1 MSSVLGAWLLIGK
14 VVPFFFPPGRLSGL
28 YANATSGDKS
38 AITARVLLFFFL
50 FKLIFILLS
59 FLQLMVQGSS
69 LLLAINLNFESEVPR
84 NDGIKLYDNMGV
96 LQGNKRI
103 RQGATQ
109 PETSCELLHNWSS
122 AAEDQYWCHNLHHWS
137 WALNVHIIIQ
147 AASASWMVWAQSKMN
162 GFQAICFF
170 TSESKSQMAV
180 SGGYSL
186 DHTYCTSSS
195 WDSRSVSILEKHE
208 QVTCEIPQTKDRFSE
223 VLFRQKSGTFL
234 LDSHQC
240 LHGNSAMDLEVIYQE
255 KWVVWLFTLLIH
267 CNLCLIYS

>member
-1 MSSVLGAWLLIGK
+1 MTINWKSCSIFL
-14 VVPFFFPPGRLSGL
+14 PPGRLSGP

-38 AITARVLLFFFL
+38 AITARILLFFFFFL

-109 PETSCELLHNWSS
+109 PEISCELLHNWSI

-137 WALNVHIIIQ
+137 WALDIHIIIR
-147 AASASWMVWAQSKMN
+147 AASASSMVWAQSKMN

-170 TSESKSQMAV
+170 TSESVTNGSVWWLQPGSHILYFQLLRQQKCFHL
-180 SGGYSL
+180 GK
-186 DHTYCTSSS
+186 TWTSDLWNSP
-195 WDSRSVSILEKHE
+195 DKGQI
-208 QVTCEIPQTKDRFSE
+208 
-223 VLFRQKSGTFL
+223 FRGP
-234 LDSHQC
+234 
-240 LHGNSAMDLEVIYQE
+240 I
-255 KWVVWLFTLLIH
+255 
-267 CNLCLIYS
+267 

>member
-1 MSSVLGAWLLIGK
+1 MSMSSVLGGWLLIGK
-14 VVPFFFPPGRLSGL
+14 VVPFFFPQGG
-28 YANATSGDKS
+28 YQ
-38 AITARVLLFFFL
+38 VLMQMQPLETKVQSLLGFFFFFFFV

-84 NDGIKLYDNMGV
+84 NDSIKLYDNMGV

-109 PETSCELLHNWSS
+109 PEISCELLHNWSI

-137 WALNVHIIIQ
+137 WALDVHIIIQ
-147 AASASWMVWAQSKMN
+147 AASASSMVWAQSKMN

-170 TSESKSQMAV
+170 ISESKSQMAV

-195 WDSRSVSILEKHE
+195 WDNRSVSILEKHE

-240 LHGNSAMDLEVIYQE
+240 LHGNLAMDLEVIYQE
-255 KWVVWLFTLLIH
+255 KWVV
-267 CNLCLIYS
+267 